1 MKTDGYIF
9 TPELLQWRYFHR
21 PVVVQVL
28 VHVLLSSAHNE
39 ASAATLSYRDMA
51 LQLHTTVKTIR
62 VAIDV
67 LIAEKIITKCS
78 APRASTKLYVNS
90 SHPLSHCIIPWQRDQ
105 GAQATAQY
113 GAQIGAHT
121 RAQISQLQQSEN
133 QGCKVYYQDERGTDW
148 GAVMG
153 IDGAQPR
160 AQQKRGAQ
168 QKAQSRAQISQL
180 QQSENQGC
188 KVYYQDERGTD
199 WGAVM
204 GIDGAQPRAQQ
215 KRGAQQKAQSR
226 AQISQSQTSDNQD
239 SYKDLDE
246 TKGTDKDKAKGTL
259 AREGKK
265 EKTETKENLS
275 PEPPLKEKKEKKERR
290 QERAHTQTQ
299 KKEKEKKVEDSEIKF
314 AEVLRLFNRLFLGTQ
329 VKPISKMTPDR
340 KKLVAKFISDYSY
353 EEVETMLRKA
363 LNSDLLSGR
372 KDGGCYISFNWLFN
386 PKNYEPLM
394 EGTFD
399 NPTVAASAKKK
410 PQPAS
415 SPVASA
421 PPQPQHEETNEEIEA
436 RLRQKEER
444 KKAIEREQTEALRQK
459 YLGWI
464 EASKKNPD
472 GSMAKMVRKAY
483 KDGKLAELGIT
494 WNPSVA
500 EEEQSLADLDDQT
513 QSYLQSLL
521 SD

>member
-28 VHVLLSSAHNE
+28 IHVLLSSAHNE
-39 ASAATLSYRDMA
+39 ASAATLSYRDLA

-105 GAQATAQY
+105 GAQVTAHF
-113 GAQIGAHT
+113 GAQIGAQS
-121 RAQISQLQQSEN
+121 RAQIQSSEVPLN
-133 QGCKVYYQDERGTDW
+133 KGDSKDSETSKGTDK
-148 GAVMG
+148 GTIKGTNRAQSRAQTKQ
-153 IDGAQPR
+153 GAQPR
-160 AQQKRGAQ
+160 AQ
-168 QKAQSRAQISQL
+168 SWAQISH
-180 QQSENQGC
+180 SETPLNKG
-188 KVYYQDERGTD
+188 
-199 WGAVM
+199 
-204 GIDGAQPRAQQ
+204 
-215 KRGAQQKAQSR
+215 
-226 AQISQSQTSDNQD
+226 D
-239 SYKDLDE
+239 SEDLE
-246 TKGTDKDKAKGTL
+246 IVKGTDKDIAKGTEV
-259 AREGKK
+259 RGKK
-265 EKTETKENLS
+265 QIKENIS
-275 PEPPLKEKKEKKERR
+275 PEPPIKENKQRKEK
-290 QERAHTQTQ
+290 AHTHTQ
-299 KKEKEKKVEDSEIKF
+299 KKEKEKKSLDPEVQFS
-314 AEVLRLFNRLFLGTQ
+314 EVLRLFNRLFLGTQ

-340 KKLVAKFISDYSY
+340 KKMVAKFISDYSF
-353 EEVETMLRKA
+353 EDIEPMLRKA

-386 PKNYEPLM
+386 PKNYEALM

-399 NPTVAASAKKK
+399 NPTVVASAGKK
-410 PQPAS
+410 PQHSS
-415 SPVASA
+415 SPPPS
-421 PPQPQHEETNEEIEA
+421 PPQPQREETNEEIEA
-436 RLRQKEER
+436 RLRMKEER
-444 KKAIEREQTEALRQK
+444 KKAEEKEQTEALRQK

-464 EASKKNPD
+464 EASKKNPN
-472 GSMAKMVRKAY
+472 GSMAKMVIDAY
-483 KDGKLAELGIT
+483 KNGTLAKLGIV

-513 QSYLQSLL
+513 QNYLQSLL

>member
-28 VHVLLSSAHNE
+28 IHVLLSSAHNE
-39 ASAATLSYRDMA
+39 ASAATLSYRDLA

-105 GAQATAQY
+105 GAQVTAHF
-113 GAQIGAHT
+113 GAQIG
-121 RAQISQLQQSEN
+121 
-133 QGCKVYYQDERGTDW
+133 
-148 GAVMG
+148 
-153 IDGAQPR
+153 
-160 AQQKRGAQ
+160 
-168 QKAQSRAQISQL
+168 AQSRAQI
-180 QQSENQGC
+180 QSSEVPLNKGDSEDSETS
-188 KVYYQDERGTD
+188 KGTVK
-199 WGAVM
+199 GTVK
-204 GIDGAQPRAQQ
+204 GTNR
-215 KRGAQQKAQSR
+215 AQSR
-226 AQISQSQTSDNQD
+226 AQTKQGAHQKAQTRAQINNPETPLNKGD
-239 SYKDLDE
+239 SEDYAEVEGTAKGKG
-246 TKGTDKDKAKGTL
+246 KGTEV
-259 AREGKK
+259 RGKK
-265 EKTETKENLS
+265 QIKENIS
-275 PEPPLKEKKEKKERR
+275 PEPPIKENKQRKEK
-290 QERAHTQTQ
+290 AHTHTQ
-299 KKEKEKKVEDSEIKF
+299 KKEKEKKSLDPEVQFS
-314 AEVLRLFNRLFLGTQ
+314 EVLRLFNRLFLGTQ

-340 KKLVAKFISDYSY
+340 KKMVAKFISDYSF
-353 EEVETMLRKA
+353 EDIEPMLRKA

-386 PKNYEPLM
+386 PKNYEALM

-399 NPTVAASAKKK
+399 NPTVVASAGKK
-410 PQPAS
+410 PQHSS
-415 SPVASA
+415 SPPPS
-421 PPQPQHEETNEEIEA
+421 PPQPQREETNEEIEA
-436 RLRQKEER
+436 RLRMKEER
-444 KKAIEREQTEALRQK
+444 RKAEEKEQTEALRQK

-464 EASKKNPD
+464 EAAKKNPN
-472 GSMAKMVRKAY
+472 GSMAKMVKDAY
-483 KDGKLAELGIT
+483 KNGTLAKLGIV

-513 QSYLQSLL
+513 QNYLQSLL